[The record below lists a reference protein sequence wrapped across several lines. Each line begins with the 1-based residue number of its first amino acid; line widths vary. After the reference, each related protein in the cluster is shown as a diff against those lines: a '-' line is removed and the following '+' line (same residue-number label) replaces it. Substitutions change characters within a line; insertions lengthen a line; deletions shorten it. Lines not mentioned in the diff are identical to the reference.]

1 MQGTK
6 KPRSPVRLVLVDDNP
21 GVLET
26 VGRLLEVDFEV
37 QGKFASGAAALREIP
52 RLEPDIAIL
61 DVAWAICRDLRWCGS
76 CTAQGADRNSSSCRC
91 WRGRKWCKARSLRAR
106 RDMCTSRESPP
117 IWWKRSPPFPRKKPS
132 ARLLVGRGIRALQV
146 GNCYGWRRVLRVV
159 HNAGLAKNSTRL
171 QHGDEAPDFAT
182 IA

>member
-117 IWWKRSPPFPRKKPS
+117 DLVEAIAAVSKEETFSSITGWSGHKGVTGGE
-132 ARLLVGRGIRALQV
+132 LLWL
-146 GNCYGWRRVLRVV
+146 
-159 HNAGLAKNSTRL
+159 
-171 QHGDEAPDFAT
+171 
-182 IA
+182 